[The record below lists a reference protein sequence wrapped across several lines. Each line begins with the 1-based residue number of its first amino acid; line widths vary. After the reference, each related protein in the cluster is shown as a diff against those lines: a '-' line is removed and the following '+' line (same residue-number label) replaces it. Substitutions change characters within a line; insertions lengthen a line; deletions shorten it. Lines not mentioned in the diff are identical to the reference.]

1 MKITDFKI
9 TNWEGKA
16 ERAIGDANGPYGS
29 NRLPGS
35 FLEIYTDEGI
45 TGYSLI
51 GNGFVEKLFPL
62 LEGKDPRS
70 VAGLWKEMND
80 LVFKGG
86 NEGERCDA
94 ISAIDLALWDLKAK
108 IADQPLWK
116 LLGSSTNSVK
126 AYASGIDLNLTDDEI
141 YKFYSRMADM
151 GIDAGKLKVG
161 LDLDSDEKRLGIMK
175 DALSKAND
183 RPLLCIDSNEYW
195 SPKQAIRFI
204 TEIEQTFD
212 LTWAEEPARRWDFIG
227 LKKVSDGIKTAV
239 CAGENLKTLGDFLP
253 YFHHKSADVIQVSS
267 GIGGIT
273 TAMQL
278 ADAAYGFELPIT
290 LGGSFGH
297 VHAHMA
303 PAIPNFMVMEI
314 TQEEP
319 DPCMSWDVTFE
330 NGYAIPGNKPG
341 IGVEINFDI
350 LEKMKVEKTSPSTQ
364 ASPFGRRPGAGLYQ
378 VPPTKEE
385 IENSERLNK

>member
-9 TNWEGKA
+9 TYWQGEA

-29 NRLPGS
+29 KRLPGS
-35 FLEIYTDEGI
+35 FLEIFTDEGI

-51 GNGFVEKLFPL
+51 GNGYVEKLFPL

-70 VAGLWKEMND
+70 VIGLWKEMND

-161 LDLDSDEKRLGIMK
+161 LDLDSDERRLGIVK
-175 DALSKAND
+175 DALSKASD

-204 TEIEQTFD
+204 SKLEEKFD
-212 LTWAEEPARRWDFIG
+212 ITWAEEPARRWDYNG
-227 LKKVSDGIKTAV
+227 LKKVSDNIKAAV
-239 CAGENLKTLGDFLP
+239 ATGENINDLAEFMPLIDNGAVDIVEVGMGTTGLTGAMKVANMAYAYELPVAMMNCPGNTMAHLATNLPNHMMMEVVDNGRELFFNTDHHIADGKIILGD
-253 YFHHKSADVIQVSS
+253 
-267 GIGGIT
+267 
-273 TAMQL
+273 
-278 ADAAYGFELPIT
+278 
-290 LGGSFGH
+290 
-297 VHAHMA
+297 
-303 PAIPNFMVMEI
+303 
-314 TQEEP
+314 
-319 DPCMSWDVTFE
+319 
-330 NGYAIPGNKPG
+330 KPG
-341 IGVEINFDI
+341 FGIDVDFDK
-350 LEKMKVEKTSPSTQ
+350 LNELKVEKHSTPKHE
-364 ASPFGRRPGAGLYQ
+364 SYPFPRREGAGLIIK
-378 VPPTKEE
+378 PLEKD
-385 IENSERLNK
+385 

>member
-9 TNWEGKA
+9 TYWEGEA

-29 NRLPGS
+29 KRLPGS
-35 FLEIYTDEGI
+35 FLEIFTDEGI

-51 GNGFVEKLFPL
+51 GNGYVEKLFPL

-70 VAGLWKEMND
+70 VIGLWKEMND

-151 GIDAGKLKVG
+151 VIDAGKLKVG
-161 LDLDSDEKRLGIMK
+161 LDLDSDERRLGIVK
-175 DALSKAND
+175 DALSKASD

-204 TEIEQTFD
+204 SKLEEKFD
-212 LTWAEEPARRWDFIG
+212 ITWAEEPARRWDYNG
-227 LKKVSDGIKTAV
+227 LKKVSDNIKAAV
-239 CAGENLKTLGDFLP
+239 ATGENINDLAEFMPLIDNGAVDIVEVGMGTTGLTGAMKVANMAYAYELPVAMMNCPGNTMAHLATNLPNHMMMEVVDNGRELFFNTDHHIADGKIILGD
-253 YFHHKSADVIQVSS
+253 
-267 GIGGIT
+267 
-273 TAMQL
+273 
-278 ADAAYGFELPIT
+278 
-290 LGGSFGH
+290 
-297 VHAHMA
+297 
-303 PAIPNFMVMEI
+303 
-314 TQEEP
+314 
-319 DPCMSWDVTFE
+319 
-330 NGYAIPGNKPG
+330 KPG
-341 IGVEINFDI
+341 FGIDVDFDK
-350 LEKMKVEKTSPSTQ
+350 LNELKVEKHSTPKHE
-364 ASPFGRRPGAGLYQ
+364 SYPFPRREGAGLIIK
-378 VPPTKEE
+378 PLEKD
-385 IENSERLNK
+385 

>member
-9 TNWEGKA
+9 TYWEGEA

-29 NRLPGS
+29 KRLPGS
-35 FLEIYTDEGI
+35 FLEIFTDEGI

-51 GNGFVEKLFPL
+51 GNGYVEKLFPL

-70 VAGLWKEMND
+70 VIGLWKEMND

-161 LDLDSDEKRLGIMK
+161 LDLDSDERRLGIVK
-175 DALSKAND
+175 DALSKASD

-204 TEIEQTFD
+204 SKLEEKFD
-212 LTWAEEPARRWDFIG
+212 ITWAEEPARRWDYNG
-227 LKKVSDGIKTAV
+227 LKKVSDNIKAAV
-239 CAGENLKTLGDFLP
+239 ATGENINDLAEFMPLIDNGAVDIVEIGMGTTGLTGAMKVANMAYAYELPVAMMNCPGNTMAHLATNLPNHMMMEVVDNGRELFFNTDHHIADGKIILGD
-253 YFHHKSADVIQVSS
+253 
-267 GIGGIT
+267 
-273 TAMQL
+273 
-278 ADAAYGFELPIT
+278 
-290 LGGSFGH
+290 
-297 VHAHMA
+297 
-303 PAIPNFMVMEI
+303 
-314 TQEEP
+314 
-319 DPCMSWDVTFE
+319 
-330 NGYAIPGNKPG
+330 KPG
-341 IGVEINFDI
+341 FGIDVDFDK
-350 LEKMKVEKTSPSTQ
+350 LNELKVEKHSTPKHE
-364 ASPFGRRPGAGLYQ
+364 SYPFPRREGAGLIIK
-378 VPPTKEE
+378 PLEKD
-385 IENSERLNK
+385 

>member
-9 TNWEGKA
+9 TYWEGEA

-29 NRLPGS
+29 KRLPGS
-35 FLEIYTDEGI
+35 FLEIFTDEGI

-51 GNGFVEKLFPL
+51 GNGYVEKLFPL

-70 VAGLWKEMND
+70 VIGLWKEMND

-161 LDLDSDEKRLGIMK
+161 LDLDSDERRLEIVK
-175 DALSKAND
+175 DALSKASD

-204 TEIEQTFD
+204 SKLEEKFD
-212 LTWAEEPARRWDFIG
+212 ITWAEEPARRWDYNG
-227 LKKVSDGIKTAV
+227 LKKVSDNIKAAV
-239 CAGENLKTLGDFLP
+239 ATGENINDLAEFMPLIDNGAVDIVEIGMGTTGLTGAMKVANMAYAYELPVAMMNCPGNTMAHLATNLPNHMMMEVVDNGRELFFNTDHHIADGKIILGD
-253 YFHHKSADVIQVSS
+253 
-267 GIGGIT
+267 
-273 TAMQL
+273 
-278 ADAAYGFELPIT
+278 
-290 LGGSFGH
+290 
-297 VHAHMA
+297 
-303 PAIPNFMVMEI
+303 
-314 TQEEP
+314 
-319 DPCMSWDVTFE
+319 
-330 NGYAIPGNKPG
+330 KPG
-341 IGVEINFDI
+341 FGIDVDFDK
-350 LEKMKVEKTSPSTQ
+350 LNELKVEKHSTPKHE
-364 ASPFGRRPGAGLYQ
+364 SYPFPRREGAGLIIK
-378 VPPTKEE
+378 PLEKD
-385 IENSERLNK
+385 

>member
-9 TNWEGKA
+9 TYWEGEA

-29 NRLPGS
+29 KRLPGS
-35 FLEIYTDEGI
+35 FLEIFTDEGI

-51 GNGFVEKLFPL
+51 GNGYVEKLFPL

-70 VAGLWKEMND
+70 VIGLWKEMND

-141 YKFYSRMADM
+141 FKFYSRMADM

-161 LDLDSDEKRLGIMK
+161 LDLDSDERRLGIVK
-175 DALSKAND
+175 DALSKASD

-204 TEIEQTFD
+204 SKLEEKFD
-212 LTWAEEPARRWDFIG
+212 ITWAEEPARRWDYNG
-227 LKKVSDGIKTAV
+227 LKKVSDNIKAAV
-239 CAGENLKTLGDFLP
+239 ATGENINDLAEFMPLIDNGAVDIVEVGMGTTGLTGAMKVANMAYAYELPVAMMNCPGNTMAHLATNLPNHMMMEVVDNGRELFFNTDHHIADGKIILGD
-253 YFHHKSADVIQVSS
+253 
-267 GIGGIT
+267 
-273 TAMQL
+273 
-278 ADAAYGFELPIT
+278 
-290 LGGSFGH
+290 
-297 VHAHMA
+297 
-303 PAIPNFMVMEI
+303 
-314 TQEEP
+314 
-319 DPCMSWDVTFE
+319 
-330 NGYAIPGNKPG
+330 KPG
-341 IGVEINFDI
+341 FGIDVDFDK
-350 LEKMKVEKTSPSTQ
+350 LNELKVEKHSTPKHE
-364 ASPFGRRPGAGLYQ
+364 SYPFPRREGAGLIIK
-378 VPPTKEE
+378 PLEKD
-385 IENSERLNK
+385 

>member
-9 TNWEGKA
+9 TYWEGEA

-29 NRLPGS
+29 KRLPGS
-35 FLEIYTDEGI
+35 FLEIFTDEGI

-51 GNGFVEKLFPL
+51 GNGYVEKLFPL

-70 VAGLWKEMND
+70 VIGLWKEMND

-161 LDLDSDEKRLGIMK
+161 LDLDSDERRLGIVK
-175 DALSKAND
+175 DALSKASA

-204 TEIEQTFD
+204 SKLEEKFD
-212 LTWAEEPARRWDFIG
+212 ITWAEEPARRWDYNG
-227 LKKVSDGIKTAV
+227 LKKVSDNIKAAV
-239 CAGENLKTLGDFLP
+239 ATGENINDLAEFMPLIDNGAVDIVEIGMGTTGLTGAMKVANMAYAYELPVAMMNCPGNTMAHLATNLPNHMMMEVVDNGRELFFNTDHHIADGEIILGD
-253 YFHHKSADVIQVSS
+253 
-267 GIGGIT
+267 
-273 TAMQL
+273 
-278 ADAAYGFELPIT
+278 
-290 LGGSFGH
+290 
-297 VHAHMA
+297 
-303 PAIPNFMVMEI
+303 
-314 TQEEP
+314 
-319 DPCMSWDVTFE
+319 
-330 NGYAIPGNKPG
+330 KPG
-341 IGVEINFDI
+341 FGIDVDFDK
-350 LEKMKVEKTSPSTQ
+350 LNELKVEKHSTPKHE
-364 ASPFGRRPGAGLYQ
+364 SYPFPRREGAGLIIK
-378 VPPTKEE
+378 PLEKD
-385 IENSERLNK
+385 

>member
-9 TNWEGKA
+9 TYWEGEA

-35 FLEIYTDEGI
+35 FLEIFTDEGI

-51 GNGFVEKLFPL
+51 GNGYVEKLFPL

-70 VAGLWKEMND
+70 VIGLWKEMND

-161 LDLDSDEKRLGIMK
+161 LDLDSDERRLGIVK
-175 DALSKAND
+175 DALSKASD

-204 TEIEQTFD
+204 SKLEEKFD
-212 LTWAEEPARRWDFIG
+212 ITWAEEPARRWDYNG
-227 LKKVSDGIKTAV
+227 LKKVSDNIKAAV
-239 CAGENLKTLGDFLP
+239 ATGENINDLAEFMPLIDNGAVDIVEVGMGTTGLTGAMKVANMAYAYELPVAMMNCPGNTMAHLATNLPNHMMMEVVDNGRELFFNTDHHIADGKIILGD
-253 YFHHKSADVIQVSS
+253 
-267 GIGGIT
+267 
-273 TAMQL
+273 
-278 ADAAYGFELPIT
+278 
-290 LGGSFGH
+290 
-297 VHAHMA
+297 
-303 PAIPNFMVMEI
+303 
-314 TQEEP
+314 
-319 DPCMSWDVTFE
+319 
-330 NGYAIPGNKPG
+330 KPG
-341 IGVEINFDI
+341 FGIDVDFDK
-350 LEKMKVEKTSPSTQ
+350 LNELKVEKHSTPKHE
-364 ASPFGRRPGAGLYQ
+364 SYPFPRREGAGLIIK
-378 VPPTKEE
+378 PLEKD
-385 IENSERLNK
+385 

>member
-9 TNWEGKA
+9 TYWEGEA

-35 FLEIYTDEGI
+35 FLEIFTDEGI

-51 GNGFVEKLFPL
+51 GNGYVEKLFPL

-70 VAGLWKEMND
+70 VIGLWKEMND

-161 LDLDSDEKRLGIMK
+161 LDLDSDERRLGIVK
-175 DALSKAND
+175 DALSKSSD

-204 TEIEQTFD
+204 SKLEEKFD
-212 LTWAEEPARRWDFIG
+212 ITWAEEPARRWDYNG
-227 LKKVSDGIKTAV
+227 LKKVSDNIKAAV
-239 CAGENLKTLGDFLP
+239 ATGENINDLAEFMPLIDNGAVDIVEVGMGTTGLTGAMKVANMAYAYELPVAMMNCPGNTMAHLATNLPNHMMMEVVDNGRELFFNTDHHIADGKIILGD
-253 YFHHKSADVIQVSS
+253 
-267 GIGGIT
+267 
-273 TAMQL
+273 
-278 ADAAYGFELPIT
+278 
-290 LGGSFGH
+290 
-297 VHAHMA
+297 
-303 PAIPNFMVMEI
+303 
-314 TQEEP
+314 
-319 DPCMSWDVTFE
+319 
-330 NGYAIPGNKPG
+330 KPG
-341 IGVEINFDI
+341 FGIDVDFDK
-350 LEKMKVEKTSPSTQ
+350 LNELKVSKHSTPKHE
-364 ASPFGRRPGAGLYQ
+364 SYPFPRREGAGLIIK
-378 VPPTKEE
+378 PLEKD
-385 IENSERLNK
+385 